1 MNGNENV
8 KSIVNKQYNTP
19 VKMYSDQTIAETLS
33 AQTEVLAGGVLGVN
47 FKKNEKHYD
56 AEKSAVFKVLQEEQN
71 DPEPEPSH
79 FYSRA
84 SVARTGT
91 PSCLHR
97 SHRSRSRTPRVA
109 GAPGTSPPRGLSA
122 PPPRTDTGTQT
133 PVPES
138 LAPAPPHRPS
148 IPVGCHQVLPDGR
161 VALGA
166 PAVPQPDAAAL
177 PVLNDT
183 PYCSECNRYIIG
195 VFVRIKDKNL
205 HVECFKCST
214 CGTSLKNQG
223 YYNLNGKLYCDIH
236 AKLVARQNPPAPNLE
251 PVTVPPGGRVPTN
264 TYSTPLPPL
273 TTNNYSN
280 GSSSMFSPSS
290 NLSGPKPFG
299 SSIGSAYSPSLSP
312 RSAPMSPARPVTAP
326 APAQTPF
333 TPAPAYTPAP
343 ASAPAYAPAPAPA
356 PAHAP
361 FAPTNEMPTH
371 HIPHKPEFKSAAEER
386 LIRKMAK
393 MALNG
398 YEIGVQR
405 KIKPADHI
413 QSMADKIQDTVV
425 TKHPLN
431 TDSLSSGDSSREN
444 TLRRPINNTF
454 ERTYKPD
461 NNIQCIGDKIKD
473 TLLINHPTNFT
484 SGNAPVPPPMNFGD
498 KLKDHSNQSMPVVH
512 NSNGVPPPPPPMG
525 TLEKL
530 NDSSIKNYSTPIKN
544 NNAPVPPPIPNT
556 PIPTFNIR
564 TSPTGQLLDML
575 DSKSPLYCESVGTN
589 LSDKSQISDNTNKR
603 LNGTNG
609 FNNVQKEKVENN
621 FLSTLRKKDANE
633 KSSFL
638 NGSNKQDTYKS
649 EQYVDS
655 KNKYILGKR
664 KSFEKDI
671 LSNETNGCTGHVATQ
686 KEKIDNIVP
695 DTNTLKKAN
704 LFEKISNEKSTNQFH
719 DDQTPK
725 IDVNLYD
732 NSLYTLKPVK
742 ANGTNNVT
750 PRNWNISDD
759 VETVEEKTALS
770 NNEEKQNDNDS
781 DVVVKRRQKRNDRNA
796 DGRRDSHI
804 IARPQSTMTSADV
817 ADGLL
822 PVCHICDKTITRG
835 PFITALGRIW
845 CPEHFICVNATCRR
859 PLQDIGFVEENG
871 QLYCEFCF
879 EQYIAPACDK
889 CHAKIK
895 GDCLNAIGKHFHP
908 ECFNCVYCGKLF
920 AKGFPFNHDKKEV
933 VLIDIKH
940 KSAKRTSKD
949 RASSLREDDLFASH
963 TPAKCKCIMYNSD
976 TVYSTTTFRPVSPSP
991 RTPPAPSSVSPQR
1004 TRKLETPLHFDGGL
1018 FSDIRSTEGKL
1029 LSKVT
1034 VDRVHCSSRH
1044 DVTDS
1049 PSVYESIGSHG
1060 AKDYVDDVVKTETI
1074 TNEEVIKVKFTPVPL
1089 EFSSSPR
1096 LLTPSQFQIER
1107 PVPFIKDGFED
1118 LQSYKIVNSIC
1129 KEKLFESQDFSK
1141 SFDTLDMVEARA
1153 PSSLLNFMVDNQNLS
1168 KSFESLDIME
1178 PVKRSPSPLANFL
1191 ISEQLTK
1198 IDHYLQ
1204 ESLDACSGSDGE
1216 GRSTPARVPVLQV
1229 EGETLREVKDIQSKL
1244 REEMIQDSSKM
1255 YTTTS
1260 CQKEEPVDEDYIN
1273 DKFNLTGLNEQVP
1286 HYRQALDMILDLEP
1300 GLSDVRSEA
1309 MVKLYCPKCMDVYTP
1324 KSSRH
1329 HHTDGAYFG
1338 TGFPHM
1344 VFMIHPLAYQI
1355 QIQAAANFKAPLR
1368 SLSYNNASSV
1378 ASPRVAVATSAPP
1391 TVVSSAST
1399 EPTATSVETTTSS
1412 AVKAPATASVEAS
1425 PATTASAVEASTASA
1440 VEASTATASVEAT
1453 SPSSIVPAPSEAS
1466 SISPAPSESSA
1477 SPKP

>member
-1 MNGNENV
+1 MLCVTKCCG
-8 KSIVNKQYNTP
+8 
-19 VKMYSDQTIAETLS
+19 S
-33 AQTEVLAGGVLGVN
+33 A
-47 FKKNEKHYD
+47 
-56 AEKSAVFKVLQEEQN
+56 
-71 DPEPEPSH
+71 EPSH

-236 AKLVARQNPPAPNLE
+236 AKLRWQ
-251 PVTVPPGGRVPTN
+251 
-264 TYSTPLPPL
+264 
-273 TTNNYSN
+273 
-280 GSSSMFSPSS
+280 SPHEHVFDTIAAAYHEQ
-290 NLSGPKPFG
+290 LQQWLLPFG

-361 FAPTNEMPTH
+361 FAPKSPGSIFKVEHLAPETHLYEPSSPEASRSPTPRMRSKSPAQGPPPNPLKAQAPRIKESTPQRHTDGFDFITANEMPTH

-920 AKGFPFNHDKKEV
+920 GNNPFF
-933 VLIDIKH
+933 L
-940 KSAKRTSKD
+940 
-949 RASSLREDDLFASH
+949 ED
-963 TPAKCKCIMYNSD
+963 
-976 TVYSTTTFRPVSPSP
+976 VSPSP

-1118 LQSYKIVNSIC
+1118 LQSYKI
-1129 KEKLFESQDFSK
+1129 
-1141 SFDTLDMVEARA
+1141 
-1153 PSSLLNFMVDNQNLS
+1153 NLS

-1300 GLSDVRSEA
+1300 DDDLDDNPNQSDLVEQAGIGQMLEKFQAGDFGHCPRVYCECQPMLPLGLSDVRSEA

-1344 VFMIHPLAYQI
+1344 VFMVHPEYRPKRATVQFVPRLYGFKIHPLAYQI

-1368 SLSYNNASSV
+1368 SLSYNNGK
-1378 ASPRVAVATSAPP
+1378 R
-1391 TVVSSAST
+1391 
-1399 EPTATSVETTTSS
+1399 
-1412 AVKAPATASVEAS
+1412 
-1425 PATTASAVEASTASA
+1425 
-1440 VEASTATASVEAT
+1440 
-1453 SPSSIVPAPSEAS
+1453 
-1466 SISPAPSESSA
+1466 
-1477 SPKP
+1477 

>member
-1 MNGNENV
+1 MESHCAQRKALLREARVSSCGWGGLGWLRGRGRRGAEPRARGPHSRARVNGGSAAERAGLQAGDALIKVNSTDVGGGTWRPTVTPTGSLPRPGSRPLGSSPTPVTNTSLKANHQPSLAFGSGHNNVAKPFGYMNGNENV

-71 DPEPEPSH
+71 DPEPEVGP
-79 FYSRA
+79 
-84 SVARTGT
+84 
-91 PSCLHR
+91 
-97 SHRSRSRTPRVA
+97 
-109 GAPGTSPPRGLSA
+109 GAPPAATGLRHVQA
-122 PPPRTDTGTQT
+122 PVTRPDAPLNNTGG
-133 PVPES
+133 
-138 LAPAPPHRPS
+138 L
-148 IPVGCHQVLPDGR
+148 PVGQNICE
-161 VALGA
+161 
-166 PAVPQPDAAAL
+166 
-177 PVLNDT
+177 
-183 PYCSECNRYIIG
+183 ECERLITG

-236 AKLVARQNPPAPNLE
+236 AKLRWQ
-251 PVTVPPGGRVPTN
+251 
-264 TYSTPLPPL
+264 
-273 TTNNYSN
+273 
-280 GSSSMFSPSS
+280 SPHEHVFDTIAAAYHEQ
-290 NLSGPKPFG
+290 LQQWLLPFG

-361 FAPTNEMPTH
+361 FAPIEHLAPETHLYEPSSPEASRSPTPRMRSKSPAQGPPPNPLKAQAPRIKESTPQRHTDGFDFITANEMPTH

-920 AKGFPFNHDKKEV
+920 GNNPFF
-933 VLIDIKH
+933 L
-940 KSAKRTSKD
+940 
-949 RASSLREDDLFASH
+949 ED
-963 TPAKCKCIMYNSD
+963 
-976 TVYSTTTFRPVSPSP
+976 VSPSP

-1118 LQSYKIVNSIC
+1118 LQSYKI
-1129 KEKLFESQDFSK
+1129 
-1141 SFDTLDMVEARA
+1141 
-1153 PSSLLNFMVDNQNLS
+1153 NLS

-1300 GLSDVRSEA
+1300 DDDLDDNPNQSDLVEQAGIGQMLEKFQAGDFGHCPRVYCECQPMLPLGLSDVRSEA

-1344 VFMIHPLAYQI
+1344 VFMVHPEYRPKRATVQFVPRLYGFKIHPLAYQI

-1368 SLSYNNASSV
+1368 SLSYNNGK
-1378 ASPRVAVATSAPP
+1378 R
-1391 TVVSSAST
+1391 
-1399 EPTATSVETTTSS
+1399 
-1412 AVKAPATASVEAS
+1412 
-1425 PATTASAVEASTASA
+1425 
-1440 VEASTATASVEAT
+1440 
-1453 SPSSIVPAPSEAS
+1453 
-1466 SISPAPSESSA
+1466 
-1477 SPKP
+1477 

>member
-1 MNGNENV
+1 MAQLLTVRLNKAGPEPLGFRLQGGKDFGTPLVVQKVNGGSAAERAGLQAGDALIKVNSTDVFTLRHQEAQDAIRAAGVALELTVQRGGGTWRPTVTPTGSLPRPGSRPLGSSPTPVTNTSLKANHQPSLAFGSGHNNVAKPFGYMNGNENV

-71 DPEPEPSH
+71 DPEPEVGP
-79 FYSRA
+79 
-84 SVARTGT
+84 
-91 PSCLHR
+91 
-97 SHRSRSRTPRVA
+97 
-109 GAPGTSPPRGLSA
+109 GAPPAATGLRHVQA
-122 PPPRTDTGTQT
+122 PVTRPDAPLNNTGG
-133 PVPES
+133 
-138 LAPAPPHRPS
+138 L
-148 IPVGCHQVLPDGR
+148 PVGQNICE
-161 VALGA
+161 
-166 PAVPQPDAAAL
+166 
-177 PVLNDT
+177 
-183 PYCSECNRYIIG
+183 ECERLITG

-920 AKGFPFNHDKKEV
+920 GNNPFFLEDGLPYCESDWNELFTTKCFACGFPVEAGDRWVEALNNNYHSHCFNCTVCKKNLEGQSFFAKGGRPFC
-933 VLIDIKH
+933 
-940 KSAKRTSKD
+940 KS
-949 RASSLREDDLFASH
+949 H
-963 TPAKCKCIMYNSD
+963 
-976 TVYSTTTFRPVSPSP
+976 
-991 RTPPAPSSVSPQR
+991 
-1004 TRKLETPLHFDGGL
+1004 
-1018 FSDIRSTEGKL
+1018 
-1029 LSKVT
+1029 
-1034 VDRVHCSSRH
+1034 
-1044 DVTDS
+1044 
-1049 PSVYESIGSHG
+1049 
-1060 AKDYVDDVVKTETI
+1060 
-1074 TNEEVIKVKFTPVPL
+1074 
-1089 EFSSSPR
+1089 
-1096 LLTPSQFQIER
+1096 
-1107 PVPFIKDGFED
+1107 
-1118 LQSYKIVNSIC
+1118 
-1129 KEKLFESQDFSK
+1129 
-1141 SFDTLDMVEARA
+1141 AR
-1153 PSSLLNFMVDNQNLS
+1153 
-1168 KSFESLDIME
+1168 
-1178 PVKRSPSPLANFL
+1178 
-1191 ISEQLTK
+1191 
-1198 IDHYLQ
+1198 
-1204 ESLDACSGSDGE
+1204 
-1216 GRSTPARVPVLQV
+1216 
-1229 EGETLREVKDIQSKL
+1229 
-1244 REEMIQDSSKM
+1244 
-1255 YTTTS
+1255 
-1260 CQKEEPVDEDYIN
+1260 
-1273 DKFNLTGLNEQVP
+1273 
-1286 HYRQALDMILDLEP
+1286 
-1300 GLSDVRSEA
+1300 
-1309 MVKLYCPKCMDVYTP
+1309 
-1324 KSSRH
+1324 
-1329 HHTDGAYFG
+1329 
-1338 TGFPHM
+1338 
-1344 VFMIHPLAYQI
+1344 
-1355 QIQAAANFKAPLR
+1355 
-1368 SLSYNNASSV
+1368 
-1378 ASPRVAVATSAPP
+1378 
-1391 TVVSSAST
+1391 
-1399 EPTATSVETTTSS
+1399 
-1412 AVKAPATASVEAS
+1412 
-1425 PATTASAVEASTASA
+1425 
-1440 VEASTATASVEAT
+1440 
-1453 SPSSIVPAPSEAS
+1453 
-1466 SISPAPSESSA
+1466 
-1477 SPKP
+1477 